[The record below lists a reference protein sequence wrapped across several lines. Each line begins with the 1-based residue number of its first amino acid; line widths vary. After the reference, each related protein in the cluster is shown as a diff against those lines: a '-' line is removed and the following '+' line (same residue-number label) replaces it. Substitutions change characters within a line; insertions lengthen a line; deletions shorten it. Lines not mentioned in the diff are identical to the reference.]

1 MGLFTARQTPQLYR
15 LAAAPAAVAR
25 AGPGG
30 TARQPPALDLGAN
43 PLFHG
48 WALVVAAMVILLTR
62 DPGKHQ
68 HLLATQ
74 EVERGARSG
83 TGLH

>member
-1 MGLFTARQTPQLYR
+1 MGCISDAKLLNSVGAWRQAMGSL
-15 LAAAPAAVAR
+15 AR
-25 AGPGG
+25 AIA
-30 TARQPPALDLGAN
+30 ARQPPALDLGAN

-68 HLLATQ
+68 HLCNA
-74 EVERGARSG
+74 RGGAGCPVGHRAA
-83 TGLH
+83 